1 MAEELDGLEGIGDLD
16 DEFGDQLDSFMD
28 SEGGDDG
35 ELDSFFEDLST
46 IDDLEVQDDDLSAGG
61 GDDGDFGGED
71 LEDELEPAAA
81 AAAVGAGAAAA
92 SAASE
97 DSPKPKAEKKEK
109 KSSGNKK
116 PLLIPG
122 IITGAAG
129 ALLGAAA
136 VAAMYFMAPPP
147 PPMEIEEPALAILE
161 EPPPPPPPAPLLTEE
176 TTVAV
181 ESAPATEPLEEI
193 QEAEEIVVVEEPP
206 PPVID
211 ELPVAPVVEAPPQ
224 PVKKPRTTRFFVQV
238 ANCIYQEC
246 VDDYRYLLKR
256 AGYVTRVETVNE
268 VNPMTEI
275 VSTNL
280 YGEEEASNLVNRIN
294 NENLITGQAYR
305 KPSSSSFQI
314 SLGLFPDLTTAN
326 RVKAHLNQIYSA
338 EVFFEARRSDQRIR
352 NYRVYAGGFKTKN
365 EALDLQKILEE
376 KDRRFEG
383 MFVVAMSE

>member
-61 GDDGDFGGED
+61 GDADDFGSED
-71 LEDELEPAAA
+71 LEDELAPAAA
-81 AAAVGAGAAAA
+81 AAAA
-92 SAASE
+92 SV
-97 DSPKPKAEKKEK
+97 DSPAPKAEKKKK
-109 KSSGNKK
+109 KSSGDKK

-129 ALLGAAA
+129 AVLGAAA

-147 PPMEIEEPALAILE
+147 PPMEIEEPALAMLE
-161 EPPPPPPPAPLLTEE
+161 EPPPPPPPAPLLTEDAAAITE
-176 TTVAV
+176 PV
-181 ESAPATEPLEEI
+181 PAAEPLEEI
-193 QEAEEIVVVEEPP
+193 QEVEEIVVVEEPP
-206 PPVID
+206 PPTMD

-224 PVKKPRTTRFFVQV
+224 PVKRPRTTRFFVQV

-256 AGYVTRVETVNE
+256 TGYATRVETVNE

-305 KPSSSSFQI
+305 KPSRSSFQI

>member
-61 GDDGDFGGED
+61 GDADDFGSED
-71 LEDELEPAAA
+71 LEDEIEPAAA
-81 AAAVGAGAAAA
+81 AAGAGAAAA
-92 SAASE
+92 AAASD
-97 DSPKPKAEKKEK
+97 DSPAPKAEKKK
-109 KSSGNKK
+109 KKNSGDKK

-122 IITGAAG
+122 IITGASG
-129 ALLGAAA
+129 AVLGAAA
-136 VAAMYFMAPPP
+136 VAAMYLMAPPP
-147 PPMEIEEPALAILE
+147 PPMEIEEPALAMLE

-176 TTVAV
+176 ATAIT
-181 ESAPATEPLEEI
+181 ESIPATEPLEEI
-193 QEAEEIVVVEEPP
+193 QEVEEIVVVEEPP
-206 PPVID
+206 PTMD

-224 PVKKPRTTRFFVQV
+224 PVKRPRTTRFFVQV

-256 AGYVTRVETVNE
+256 AGYATRVETVNE

>member
-61 GDDGDFGGED
+61 GDADDFGSED
-71 LEDELEPAAA
+71 LEDEIEPAAA
-81 AAAVGAGAAAA
+81 AAGAAAA
-92 SAASE
+92 AAASD
-97 DSPKPKAEKKEK
+97 DSPAPKAEKKK
-109 KSSGNKK
+109 KKNSGDKK

-122 IITGAAG
+122 IITGASG
-129 ALLGAAA
+129 AVLGAAA
-136 VAAMYFMAPPP
+136 VAAMYLMAPPP
-147 PPMEIEEPALAILE
+147 PPMEIEEPALAMLE

-176 TTVAV
+176 ATAIT
-181 ESAPATEPLEEI
+181 ESVPATEPLEEI
-193 QEAEEIVVVEEPP
+193 QEVEEIVVVEEPP
-206 PPVID
+206 PTMD

-224 PVKKPRTTRFFVQV
+224 PVKRPRTTRFFVQV

-256 AGYVTRVETVNE
+256 AGYATRVETVNE

>member
-61 GDDGDFGGED
+61 GDADDFGSED
-71 LEDELEPAAA
+71 LEDEIAPAAA
-81 AAAVGAGAAAA
+81 AAGAAAA
-92 SAASE
+92 AAASD
-97 DSPKPKAEKKEK
+97 DSPAPKAEKKK
-109 KSSGNKK
+109 KKNSGDKK

-122 IITGAAG
+122 IITGASG
-129 ALLGAAA
+129 AVLGAAA
-136 VAAMYFMAPPP
+136 VAAMYLMAPPP
-147 PPMEIEEPALAILE
+147 PPMEIEEPALAMLE

-176 TTVAV
+176 ATAIT
-181 ESAPATEPLEEI
+181 ESVPATEPLEEI
-193 QEAEEIVVVEEPP
+193 QEVEEIVVVEEPP
-206 PPVID
+206 PTMD

-224 PVKKPRTTRFFVQV
+224 PVKRPRTTRFFVQV

-256 AGYVTRVETVNE
+256 AGYATRVETVNE

>member
-61 GDDGDFGGED
+61 GDADDFGSED
-71 LEDELEPAAA
+71 LEDEIEPAAA
-81 AAAVGAGAAAA
+81 AAAPAPA
-92 SAASE
+92 
-97 DSPKPKAEKKEK
+97 DSPAPKAEKKK
-109 KSSGNKK
+109 KKNSGDKK

-122 IITGAAG
+122 IITGASG
-129 ALLGAAA
+129 AVLGAAA
-136 VAAMYFMAPPP
+136 VAAMYLMAPPP
-147 PPMEIEEPALAILE
+147 PPMEIEEPALAMLE

-176 TTVAV
+176 ATAIT
-181 ESAPATEPLEEI
+181 ESIPATEPLEEI
-193 QEAEEIVVVEEPP
+193 QEVEEIVVVEEPP
-206 PPVID
+206 PTMD

-224 PVKKPRTTRFFVQV
+224 PVKRPRTTRFFVQV

-256 AGYVTRVETVNE
+256 AGYATRVETVNE

>member
-61 GDDGDFGGED
+61 GEADDFGSED
-71 LEDELEPAAA
+71 LEDEVAAAGAGAAAAA
-81 AAAVGAGAAAA
+81 AAAV
-92 SAASE
+92 SD
-97 DSPKPKAEKKEK
+97 DSPAPKNEKKKK
-109 KSSGNKK
+109 KSTSDKK

-122 IITGAAG
+122 IATGAAG
-129 ALLGAAA
+129 AVLGAAA
-136 VAAMYFMAPPP
+136 VAAMYLMAPPP
-147 PPMEIEEPALAILE
+147 PPMEAEEPELAILE

-176 TTVAV
+176 SIVN
-181 ESAPATEPLEEI
+181 TEPIPAAEPIEEI
-193 QEAEEIVVVEEPP
+193 QEVEEIAVVEEPP
-206 PPVID
+206 PPTMD
-211 ELPVAPVVEAPPQ
+211 EIPVAPVVEAPQ
-224 PVKKPRTTRFFVQV
+224 PVKRPRTTRFFVQV

-256 AGYVTRVETVNE
+256 AGYATRVETVNE

-305 KPSSSSFQI
+305 KPSSSSYQI

-352 NYRVYAGGFKTKN
+352 NYRIYAGGFKTKN

>member
-28 SEGGDDG
+28 GEGGDDG

-61 GDDGDFGGED
+61 GEADDFGGED
-71 LEDELEPAAA
+71 LEDEQESAATA
-81 AAAVGAGAAAA
+81 TGAAATA
-92 SAASE
+92 MSG
-97 DSPKPKAEKKEK
+97 DSPEPKAEKKK
-109 KSSGNKK
+109 KKNSGDKK
-116 PLLIPG
+116 PLLMPSIL
-122 IITGAAG
+122 TGAAG
-129 ALLGAAA
+129 AVLGAAA
-136 VAAMYFMAPPP
+136 VAAMYVMAPPP
-147 PPMEIEEPALAILE
+147 PPTEMEEPALAMIE

-176 TTVAV
+176 ATAN
-181 ESAPATEPLEEI
+181 TEPNPTVELLEEI
-193 QEAEEIVVVEEPP
+193 QEMEEIVLVEEPP
-206 PPVID
+206 PPTMD
-211 ELPVAPVVEAPPQ
+211 ELPIAPVVEAPPQ
-224 PVKKPRTTRFFVQV
+224 PVKRPRTTRFFVQV

-256 AGYVTRVETVNE
+256 AGYATRVETVNE

-275 VSTNL
+275 LSTNL

-305 KPSSSSFQI
+305 KPSSSSYQI

>member
-28 SEGGDDG
+28 GEGGDDG

-61 GDDGDFGGED
+61 GEADDFGGED
-71 LEDELEPAAA
+71 LEDEQESAATA
-81 AAAVGAGAAAA
+81 TGAAATA
-92 SAASE
+92 MSG
-97 DSPKPKAEKKEK
+97 DSPEPKAEKKK
-109 KSSGNKK
+109 KKNSGDKK
-116 PLLIPG
+116 PLLMPSIL
-122 IITGAAG
+122 TGAAG
-129 ALLGAAA
+129 AVLGAAA
-136 VAAMYFMAPPP
+136 VAAMYVMAPPP
-147 PPMEIEEPALAILE
+147 PPTEMEEPALAMIE

-176 TTVAV
+176 ATAN
-181 ESAPATEPLEEI
+181 TEPNPTVELLEEI
-193 QEAEEIVVVEEPP
+193 QEMEEIVLVEQPP
-206 PPVID
+206 PPTMD
-211 ELPVAPVVEAPPQ
+211 ELPIAPVVEATPQ
-224 PVKKPRTTRFFVQV
+224 PVKRPRTTRFFVQV

-256 AGYVTRVETVNE
+256 AGYATRVETVNE

-275 VSTNL
+275 LSTNL

-305 KPSSSSFQI
+305 KPSSSSYQI

>member
-61 GDDGDFGGED
+61 GDADDFGSED
-71 LEDELEPAAA
+71 LEDELAPAAA
-81 AAAVGAGAAAA
+81 AAAA
-92 SAASE
+92 SD
-97 DSPKPKAEKKEK
+97 DSPAPKAEKKKK
-109 KSSGNKK
+109 KSSGDKK

-129 ALLGAAA
+129 AVLGAAA

-147 PPMEIEEPALAILE
+147 PPMEIEEPALAMLE
-161 EPPPPPPPAPLLTEE
+161 EPPPPPPPAPLLTEDAAAITE
-176 TTVAV
+176 PV
-181 ESAPATEPLEEI
+181 PAAEPLEEI
-193 QEAEEIVVVEEPP
+193 QEVEEIVVVEEPP
-206 PPVID
+206 PPTMD
-211 ELPVAPVVEAPPQ
+211 QLPVAPVVEAPPQ
-224 PVKKPRTTRFFVQV
+224 PVKRPRTTRFFVQV

-256 AGYVTRVETVNE
+256 TGYATRVETVNE

>member
-61 GDDGDFGGED
+61 GDADDFGSED
-71 LEDELEPAAA
+71 LEDELAPAAA
-81 AAAVGAGAAAA
+81 AATAA
-92 SAASE
+92 SD
-97 DSPKPKAEKKEK
+97 DSPAPKAEKKKK
-109 KSSGNKK
+109 KSSGDKK

-129 ALLGAAA
+129 AVLGAAA

-147 PPMEIEEPALAILE
+147 PPMDIEEPALAMLE
-161 EPPPPPPPAPLLTEE
+161 EPPPPPPPAPLLTEDA
-176 TTVAV
+176 TAI
-181 ESAPATEPLEEI
+181 TEPVPAAESLDEI
-193 QEAEEIVVVEEPP
+193 QEVEEIVVIEEPP
-206 PPVID
+206 PPTMD

-224 PVKKPRTTRFFVQV
+224 PVKRPRTTRFFVQV

-256 AGYVTRVETVNE
+256 TGYATRVETVNE

>member
-61 GDDGDFGGED
+61 GDADDFGSED
-71 LEDELEPAAA
+71 LEDEMEPAAA
-81 AAAVGAGAAAA
+81 AAGAGAAAA
-92 SAASE
+92 AAASD
-97 DSPKPKAEKKEK
+97 DSPAPKAEKKK
-109 KSSGNKK
+109 KKNSGDKK

-122 IITGAAG
+122 IITGASG
-129 ALLGAAA
+129 AVLGAAA
-136 VAAMYFMAPPP
+136 VAAMYLMAPPP
-147 PPMEIEEPALAILE
+147 PPMEIEEPALAMLE

-176 TTVAV
+176 ATAIT
-181 ESAPATEPLEEI
+181 ESVPATEPLEEI
-193 QEAEEIVVVEEPP
+193 QEVEEIVVVEEPP
-206 PPVID
+206 PTMD

-224 PVKKPRTTRFFVQV
+224 PVKRPRTTRFFVQV

-256 AGYVTRVETVNE
+256 AGYATRVETVNE

>member
-28 SEGGDDG
+28 GEGGDDG

-61 GDDGDFGGED
+61 GEADDFGGED
-71 LEDELEPAAA
+71 LEDEQESAATA
-81 AAAVGAGAAAA
+81 TGAAATA
-92 SAASE
+92 MSG
-97 DSPKPKAEKKEK
+97 DSPEPKAEKKK
-109 KSSGNKK
+109 KKNSGDKK
-116 PLLIPG
+116 PLLMPSIL
-122 IITGAAG
+122 TGAAG
-129 ALLGAAA
+129 AVLGAAA
-136 VAAMYFMAPPP
+136 VAAMYVMAPPP
-147 PPMEIEEPALAILE
+147 PPTEMEEPALAMIE

-176 TTVAV
+176 ATAN
-181 ESAPATEPLEEI
+181 TEPNPTVELLEEI
-193 QEAEEIVVVEEPP
+193 QEMEEIVLVEQPP
-206 PPVID
+206 PPTMD
-211 ELPVAPVVEAPPQ
+211 ELPIAPVVEAPPQ
-224 PVKKPRTTRFFVQV
+224 PVKRPRTTRFFVQV

-256 AGYVTRVETVNE
+256 AGYATRVETVNE

-275 VSTNL
+275 LSTNL

-305 KPSSSSFQI
+305 KPSSSSYQI

>member
-28 SEGGDDG
+28 GEGGDDG

-61 GDDGDFGGED
+61 GEADDFGGED
-71 LEDELEPAAA
+71 LEDEQESAATA
-81 AAAVGAGAAAA
+81 TGAAATA
-92 SAASE
+92 MSG
-97 DSPKPKAEKKEK
+97 DSPEPKAEKKK
-109 KSSGNKK
+109 KKNSGDKK
-116 PLLIPG
+116 PLLMPSIL
-122 IITGAAG
+122 TGAAG
-129 ALLGAAA
+129 AVLGAAA
-136 VAAMYFMAPPP
+136 VAAMYVMAPPP
-147 PPMEIEEPALAILE
+147 PPTEMEEPALAMIE

-176 TTVAV
+176 ATAN
-181 ESAPATEPLEEI
+181 TEPNPTVELLEEI
-193 QEAEEIVVVEEPP
+193 QEMEEIVLVEQPP
-206 PPVID
+206 PPTMD
-211 ELPVAPVVEAPPQ
+211 ELPIAPIVEATPQ
-224 PVKKPRTTRFFVQV
+224 PVKRPRTTRFFVQV

-256 AGYVTRVETVNE
+256 AGYATRVETVNE

-275 VSTNL
+275 LSTNL

-305 KPSSSSFQI
+305 KPSSSSYQI

>member
-61 GDDGDFGGED
+61 GDADDFGSEA
-71 LEDELEPAAA
+71 LEDELAPAAA
-81 AAAVGAGAAAA
+81 AAA
-92 SAASE
+92 ASE
-97 DSPKPKAEKKEK
+97 DSPAPKAEKKKK
-109 KSSGNKK
+109 KSSGDKK

-129 ALLGAAA
+129 AVLGAAA

-147 PPMEIEEPALAILE
+147 PPMEIEEPALAMLE
-161 EPPPPPPPAPLLTEE
+161 EPPPPPPPAPLLTEDAAAITE
-176 TTVAV
+176 PV
-181 ESAPATEPLEEI
+181 PAAEPLEEI
-193 QEAEEIVVVEEPP
+193 QEVEEIVVVEEPP
-206 PPVID
+206 PPTMD
-211 ELPVAPVVEAPPQ
+211 ELPVALVVEAPPQ
-224 PVKKPRTTRFFVQV
+224 PVKRPRTTRFFVQV

-256 AGYVTRVETVNE
+256 TGYATRVETVNE

>member
-61 GDDGDFGGED
+61 GDADDFGSED
-71 LEDELEPAAA
+71 LEDEIEPAAA
-81 AAAVGAGAAAA
+81 AAGAAAA
-92 SAASE
+92 AAASD
-97 DSPKPKAEKKEK
+97 DSPAPKAEKKK
-109 KSSGNKK
+109 KKNSGDKK

-122 IITGAAG
+122 IITGASG
-129 ALLGAAA
+129 AVLGAAA
-136 VAAMYFMAPPP
+136 VAAMYLMAPPP
-147 PPMEIEEPALAILE
+147 PPMEIEEPALAMLE

-176 TTVAV
+176 ATAIT
-181 ESAPATEPLEEI
+181 ESIPATEPLEEI
-193 QEAEEIVVVEEPP
+193 QEVEEIVVVEEPP
-206 PPVID
+206 PTMD

-224 PVKKPRTTRFFVQV
+224 PVKRPRTTRFFVQV

-256 AGYVTRVETVNE
+256 AGYATRVETVNE

>member
-61 GDDGDFGGED
+61 GDADDFGSED
-71 LEDELEPAAA
+71 LEDELAPAAA
-81 AAAVGAGAAAA
+81 AGAGAAAA
-92 SAASE
+92 AAASD
-97 DSPKPKAEKKEK
+97 DSPAPKAEKKK
-109 KSSGNKK
+109 KSSGDKK

-129 ALLGAAA
+129 AVLGAAA

-147 PPMEIEEPALAILE
+147 PPMEIDEPALAMLE
-161 EPPPPPPPAPLLTEE
+161 EPPPPPPPAPLLTEDAAAITE
-176 TTVAV
+176 PV
-181 ESAPATEPLEEI
+181 PAAEPLEEI
-193 QEAEEIVVVEEPP
+193 QEVEEIVVVAEPP
-206 PPVID
+206 PPTMD
-211 ELPVAPVVEAPPQ
+211 ELPVAPVVQAPPQ
-224 PVKKPRTTRFFVQV
+224 PVKRPRTTRFFVQV

-256 AGYVTRVETVNE
+256 TGYATRVETVNE

-305 KPSSSSFQI
+305 KPTSNSFQI

-365 EALDLQKILEE
+365 EALDLKKILEE

>member
-61 GDDGDFGGED
+61 GDPGEFGGED

-92 SAASE
+92 SAASV

-176 TTVAV
+176 TIVAI
-181 ESAPATEPLEEI
+181 ESAPAAEPLEEI

-224 PVKKPRTTRFFVQV
+224 PAKKPRTTRFFVQV

-256 AGYVTRVETVNE
+256 AGYLTRVETVNE

>member
-61 GDDGDFGGED
+61 GDADDFGSED
-71 LEDELEPAAA
+71 LEDEIEPAAA
-81 AAAVGAGAAAA
+81 AAGAGAAAA
-92 SAASE
+92 AAASD
-97 DSPKPKAEKKEK
+97 DSPAPKAEKKK
-109 KSSGNKK
+109 KKNSGDKK

-122 IITGAAG
+122 IITGASG
-129 ALLGAAA
+129 AVLGAAA
-136 VAAMYFMAPPP
+136 VAAMYLMAPPP
-147 PPMEIEEPALAILE
+147 PPMEIEEPALAMLE

-176 TTVAV
+176 ATAIT
-181 ESAPATEPLEEI
+181 ESVPATEPLEEI
-193 QEAEEIVVVEEPP
+193 QEVEEIVVVEEPP
-206 PPVID
+206 PTMD
-211 ELPVAPVVEAPPQ
+211 ELPVAPVVEVPPQ
-224 PVKKPRTTRFFVQV
+224 PVKRPRTTRFFVQV

-256 AGYVTRVETVNE
+256 AGYATRVETVNE

>member
-46 IDDLEVQDDDLSAGG
+46 IDDLEVQDDDLSASG
-61 GDDGDFGGED
+61 GDADDFGSED
-71 LEDELEPAAA
+71 LEDEIGPAAA
-81 AAAVGAGAAAA
+81 AAVAGAAAA
-92 SAASE
+92 SD
-97 DSPKPKAEKKEK
+97 DSPAPKAEKKK
-109 KSSGNKK
+109 KKNSGDKK

-122 IITGAAG
+122 IITGASG
-129 ALLGAAA
+129 AVLGAAA
-136 VAAMYFMAPPP
+136 VAAMYLMAPPP
-147 PPMEIEEPALAILE
+147 PPMEIEEPALAMLE

-176 TTVAV
+176 ATAIT
-181 ESAPATEPLEEI
+181 ESVPAAEPLEEI
-193 QEAEEIVVVEEPP
+193 QEVEEIVVVEEPP
-206 PPVID
+206 PTMD

-224 PVKKPRTTRFFVQV
+224 PVKRPRTTRFFVQV

-256 AGYVTRVETVNE
+256 AGYATRVETVNE

>member
-1 MAEELDGLEGIGDLD
+1 M
-16 DEFGDQLDSFMD
+16 
-28 SEGGDDG
+28 
-35 ELDSFFEDLST
+35 
-46 IDDLEVQDDDLSAGG
+46 
-61 GDDGDFGGED
+61 
-71 LEDELEPAAA
+71 
-81 AAAVGAGAAAA
+81 
-92 SAASE
+92 
-97 DSPKPKAEKKEK
+97 
-109 KSSGNKK
+109 
-116 PLLIPG
+116 
-122 IITGAAG
+122 
-129 ALLGAAA
+129 
-136 VAAMYFMAPPP
+136 
-147 PPMEIEEPALAILE
+147 
-161 EPPPPPPPAPLLTEE
+161 
-176 TTVAV
+176 
-181 ESAPATEPLEEI
+181 
-193 QEAEEIVVVEEPP
+193 VEEPP

>member
-1 MAEELDGLEGIGDLD
+1 
-16 DEFGDQLDSFMD
+16 
-28 SEGGDDG
+28 
-35 ELDSFFEDLST
+35 
-46 IDDLEVQDDDLSAGG
+46 
-61 GDDGDFGGED
+61 
-71 LEDELEPAAA
+71 
-81 AAAVGAGAAAA
+81 
-92 SAASE
+92 
-97 DSPKPKAEKKEK
+97 
-109 KSSGNKK
+109 
-116 PLLIPG
+116 
-122 IITGAAG
+122 
-129 ALLGAAA
+129 
-136 VAAMYFMAPPP
+136 
-147 PPMEIEEPALAILE
+147 MEIEEPALAMLE
-161 EPPPPPPPAPLLTEE
+161 EPPPPPPPAPLLTEDAAAITE
-176 TTVAV
+176 PV
-181 ESAPATEPLEEI
+181 PAAEPLEEI
-193 QEAEEIVVVEEPP
+193 QEVEEIVLVEEPP
-206 PPVID
+206 PPTMD
-211 ELPVAPVVEAPPQ
+211 QLPVAPVVEAPTQ
-224 PVKKPRTTRFFVQV
+224 PVKRPRTTRLFVQV

-256 AGYVTRVETVNE
+256 TGYATRVETFNE
-268 VNPMTEI
+268 VNPMSGI

>member
-61 GDDGDFGGED
+61 GDADDFGSED

-81 AAAVGAGAAAA
+81 AAAAGAGAAAA
-92 SAASE
+92 TAASD
-97 DSPKPKAEKKEK
+97 DSPQPKAEKKKK
-109 KSSGNKK
+109 KSSGDKK

-129 ALLGAAA
+129 AVLGAAA

-147 PPMEIEEPALAILE
+147 PPMEIEEPALAMLE

-176 TTVAV
+176 A
-181 ESAPATEPLEEI
+181 APIIDPVPPAEPLEEI
-193 QEAEEIVVVEEPP
+193 QEVEEIVVVEEPP
-206 PPVID
+206 PPTMD

-256 AGYVTRVETVNE
+256 AGYATRVETVNE

>member
-61 GDDGDFGGED
+61 DDAGDFGGED

-97 DSPKPKAEKKEK
+97 DSPKSKAEKKEK
-109 KSSGNKK
+109 KSSGKKK

-181 ESAPATEPLEEI
+181 ESAPAAEPLEEI
-193 QEAEEIVVVEEPP
+193 QEAEKIVVVEEPP

-224 PVKKPRTTRFFVQV
+224 PAKKPRTTRFFVQV

>member
-28 SEGGDDG
+28 GEGGDDG

-61 GDDGDFGGED
+61 GEADDFGGED
-71 LEDELEPAAA
+71 LEDEQESAAA
-81 AAAVGAGAAAA
+81 ATGAAATA
-92 SAASE
+92 MSG
-97 DSPKPKAEKKEK
+97 DSPEPKAEKKK
-109 KSSGNKK
+109 KKNSGDKK
-116 PLLIPG
+116 PLLMPSIL
-122 IITGAAG
+122 TGAAG
-129 ALLGAAA
+129 AVLGAAA
-136 VAAMYFMAPPP
+136 VAAMYVMAPPP
-147 PPMEIEEPALAILE
+147 PPTEMEEPALAMIE

-176 TTVAV
+176 ATAN
-181 ESAPATEPLEEI
+181 TEPNPTVELLEEI
-193 QEAEEIVVVEEPP
+193 QEMEEIVLVEEPP
-206 PPVID
+206 PPTMD
-211 ELPVAPVVEAPPQ
+211 ELPIAPVVEAPPQ
-224 PVKKPRTTRFFVQV
+224 PVKRPRTTRFFVQV

-256 AGYVTRVETVNE
+256 AGYATRVETVNE

-275 VSTNL
+275 LSTNL

-305 KPSSSSFQI
+305 KPSSSSYQI

>member
-46 IDDLEVQDDDLSAGG
+46 IDDLEVQDDDLSDGG
-61 GDDGDFGGED
+61 GEADDFGSED
-71 LEDELEPAAA
+71 LEDEVAPAAA
-81 AAAVGAGAAAA
+81 AAAGAAAA
-92 SAASE
+92 AVSDDSSA
-97 DSPKPKAEKKEK
+97 PKADKKKK
-109 KSSGNKK
+109 KSTSDKK
-116 PLLIPG
+116 PILIPG
-122 IITGAAG
+122 IATGAAG
-129 ALLGAAA
+129 AILGAAA
-136 VAAMYFMAPPP
+136 IAAMYLMAPPP
-147 PPMEIEEPALAILE
+147 PPMEVEEPALAVLE

-176 TTVAV
+176 STVKEPIPAV
-181 ESAPATEPLEEI
+181 EPIEEI
-193 QEAEEIVVVEEPP
+193 QEVEEIVVVEEPP
-206 PPVID
+206 PPTMD
-211 ELPVAPVVEAPPQ
+211 EIPVAPVVEAPQ
-224 PVKKPRTTRFFVQV
+224 PVKRPRTTRFFVQV

-256 AGYVTRVETVNE
+256 AGYATRVETVNE

-305 KPSSSSFQI
+305 KPSSSSYQI

-352 NYRVYAGGFKTKN
+352 NYRIYAGGFKTKN

>member
-176 TTVAV
+176 TIVAI
-181 ESAPATEPLEEI
+181 ESAPAAEPLEEI

-224 PVKKPRTTRFFVQV
+224 PAKKPRTTRFFVQV

>member
-28 SEGGDDG
+28 SEGGGDDDG

-46 IDDLEVQDDDLSAGG
+46 IDDLEVQDDDLGGDMGGDDDLGG
-61 GDDGDFGGED
+61 GDDD
-71 LEDELEPAAA
+71 LADEIAPAAA
-81 AAAVGAGAAAA
+81 VAAGAAAA
-92 SAASE
+92 SSASAA
-97 DSPKPKAEKKEK
+97 PKPEKKKEK
-109 KSSGNKK
+109 EKSSGEKK

-122 IITGAAG
+122 VIAGVAG
-129 ALLGAAA
+129 AVLGAAA

-147 PPMEIEEPALAILE
+147 PPIPMEEPVLALE
-161 EPPPPPPPAPLLTEE
+161 EPPPPPPLLTEE
-176 TTVAV
+176 PT
-181 ESAPATEPLEEI
+181 P
-193 QEAEEIVVVEEPP
+193 VVEEAPP
-206 PPVID
+206 EEEVVSVNEPTPLVD
-211 ELPVAPVVEAPPQ
+211 ELPAAPVVQAAPEP
-224 PVKKPRTTRFFVQV
+224 PKKPRATRFFVQV

-256 AGYVTRVETVNE
+256 AGYATRVETVNE

-305 KPSSSSFQI
+305 KPGNGSYQI

-365 EALDLQKILEE
+365 EALELQKILEE

>member
-28 SEGGDDG
+28 GEGGDDG

-61 GDDGDFGGED
+61 GEADDFGGED
-71 LEDELEPAAA
+71 LEDEQESAATA
-81 AAAVGAGAAAA
+81 TGAAATA
-92 SAASE
+92 MSG
-97 DSPKPKAEKKEK
+97 DSPEPKAEKKKK
-109 KSSGNKK
+109 KSSGEKK
-116 PLLIPG
+116 PLFMPG
-122 IITGAAG
+122 IITSAAG
-129 ALLGAAA
+129 AVLGAAA
-136 VAAMYFMAPPP
+136 VAAMYVMAPPP
-147 PPMEIEEPALAILE
+147 PPTEMEEPALAMIE

-176 TTVAV
+176 ATAN
-181 ESAPATEPLEEI
+181 TEPNPTVELLEEI
-193 QEAEEIVVVEEPP
+193 QEMEEIVLVEEPP
-206 PPVID
+206 PPTMD
-211 ELPVAPVVEAPPQ
+211 ELPIAPVVEAPPQ
-224 PVKKPRTTRFFVQV
+224 PVKRPRTTRFFVQV

-256 AGYVTRVETVNE
+256 AGYATRVETVNE

-275 VSTNL
+275 LSTNL

-305 KPSSSSFQI
+305 KPSSSSYQI

-352 NYRVYAGGFKTKN
+352 NYRIYAGGFKTKN

>member
-61 GDDGDFGGED
+61 GDADDFGSED
-71 LEDELEPAAA
+71 LEDELAPAAA
-81 AAAVGAGAAAA
+81 AAAA
-92 SAASE
+92 SD
-97 DSPKPKAEKKEK
+97 DSPAPKAEKKKK
-109 KSSGNKK
+109 KSSGDKK

-129 ALLGAAA
+129 AVLGAAA
-136 VAAMYFMAPPP
+136 VAAMYFIAPPP
-147 PPMEIEEPALAILE
+147 PPMEIEEPALAMLE
-161 EPPPPPPPAPLLTEE
+161 EPPPPPPPAPLLTEDAAAITE
-176 TTVAV
+176 PVTA
-181 ESAPATEPLEEI
+181 AEPLEEI
-193 QEAEEIVVVEEPP
+193 QEVEEIVVVEEPP
-206 PPVID
+206 PPTMD
-211 ELPVAPVVEAPPQ
+211 QLPVAPVVEAPPQ
-224 PVKKPRTTRFFVQV
+224 PVKRPRTTRFFVQV

-256 AGYVTRVETVNE
+256 TGYATRVETVNE

>member
-46 IDDLEVQDDDLSAGG
+46 IDDLEVQDDDLSASG
-61 GDDGDFGGED
+61 GDADDFGSED
-71 LEDELEPAAA
+71 LEDEIGPAAA
-81 AAAVGAGAAAA
+81 AAVAGAAAA
-92 SAASE
+92 SD
-97 DSPKPKAEKKEK
+97 DSPAPKAEKKK
-109 KSSGNKK
+109 KKNSGDKK

-122 IITGAAG
+122 IITGASG
-129 ALLGAAA
+129 AVLGAAA
-136 VAAMYFMAPPP
+136 VAAMYLMAPPP
-147 PPMEIEEPALAILE
+147 PPMEIEEPALAMLE

-176 TTVAV
+176 ATAIT
-181 ESAPATEPLEEI
+181 ESVPASEPLEEI
-193 QEAEEIVVVEEPP
+193 QEVEEIVVVEEPP
-206 PPVID
+206 PTMD

-224 PVKKPRTTRFFVQV
+224 PVKRPRTTRFFVQV

-256 AGYVTRVETVNE
+256 AGYATRVETVNE

>member
-1 MAEELDGLEGIGDLD
+1 
-16 DEFGDQLDSFMD
+16 
-28 SEGGDDG
+28 
-35 ELDSFFEDLST
+35 
-46 IDDLEVQDDDLSAGG
+46 
-61 GDDGDFGGED
+61 
-71 LEDELEPAAA
+71 
-81 AAAVGAGAAAA
+81 
-92 SAASE
+92 
-97 DSPKPKAEKKEK
+97 AEKKKK
-109 KSSGNKK
+109 KSSGDKK

-129 ALLGAAA
+129 AVLGAAA

-147 PPMEIEEPALAILE
+147 PPMEIEEPALAMLE
-161 EPPPPPPPAPLLTEE
+161 EPPPPPPPAPLLTEDAAAITE
-176 TTVAV
+176 PV
-181 ESAPATEPLEEI
+181 PAAEPLEEI
-193 QEAEEIVVVEEPP
+193 QEVEEIVVVEEPP
-206 PPVID
+206 PPTMD
-211 ELPVAPVVEAPPQ
+211 QLPVAPVVEAPPQ
-224 PVKKPRTTRFFVQV
+224 PVKRPRTTRFFVQV

-256 AGYVTRVETVNE
+256 TGYATRVETVNE